1 MPREVNQGYAATS
14 AAFYLATF
22 LGYEELRR
30 SQEVT
35 S

>member
-14 AAFYLATF
+14 ATFSLATF
-22 LGYEELRR
+22 LGYEELRG

-35 S
+35 P